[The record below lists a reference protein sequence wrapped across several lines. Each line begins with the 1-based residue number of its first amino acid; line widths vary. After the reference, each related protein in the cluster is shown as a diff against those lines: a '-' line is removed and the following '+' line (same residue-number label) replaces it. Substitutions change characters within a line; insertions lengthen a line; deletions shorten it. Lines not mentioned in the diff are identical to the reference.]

1 MPTVYLGLGSNLGD
15 KRKNIEKALALLSE
29 RVGEILALSD
39 FYETEPWGYYSSEI
53 FINAAVKLETM
64 LLPVE
69 LLSVTQEIER
79 ETGRDKKTSCSVYH
93 DRIID
98 IDILL
103 YDDLILQTPD
113 LTIPH
118 LLMHQRMFV
127 LQPLCEIAPD
137 MLHPVSGKTITEIV
151 SICSAFRARHL
162 PIV

>member
-1 MPTVYLGLGSNLGD
+1 MSIVYLGLGSNLGD
-15 KRKNIEKALALLSE
+15 KQKNIEKALTLISE

-39 FYETEPWGYYSSEI
+39 FYETDPWGYDSTNSY
-53 FINAAVKLETM
+53 INAAVKAETM
-64 LLPVE
+64 LNPEE
-69 LLSVTQEIER
+69 LLSVTQEIEQ
-79 ETGRDKKTSCSVYH
+79 ETGRDKKTSCGDYH

-103 YDDLILQTPD
+103 FDNLILQTPD
-113 LTIPH
+113 MTIPH
-118 LLMHQRMFV
+118 SLMHKRLFV

-151 SICSAFRARHL
+151 SICSAFRARHQ

>member
-39 FYETEPWGYYSSEI
+39 FYKTEPWGYDSSES
-53 FINAAVKLETM
+53 FINAAVKLETT
-64 LLPVE
+64 LLPKE

-79 ETGRDKKTSCSVYH
+79 LSGRDKKTACGVYH

-103 YDDLILQTPD
+103 YDALILQTPD

-118 LLMHQRMFV
+118 SLMHKRMFV

-137 MLHPVSGKTITEIV
+137 VLHPVSGKTIAEIV
-151 SICSAFRARHL
+151 AICSTFHARHQ
-162 PIV
+162 PSV